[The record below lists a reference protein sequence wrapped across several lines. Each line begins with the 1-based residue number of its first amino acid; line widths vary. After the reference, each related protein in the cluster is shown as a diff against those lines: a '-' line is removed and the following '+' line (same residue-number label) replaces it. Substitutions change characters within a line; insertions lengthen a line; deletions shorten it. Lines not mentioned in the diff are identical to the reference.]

1 MAKRRKASQSLVPA
15 PAPTAPDT
23 DRLLGD
29 LRGLIEAARDQVARA
44 VNAGLVL
51 LYWGIG
57 ERIRREI
64 LGEQRA
70 AYGEQIVLTVSRQLT
85 AEYGKGG
92 NDSQS
97 NHTNTAK
104 CPKQAREDAARTR

>member
-1 MAKRRKASQSLVPA
+1 MAKRLKKSSSLVPA
-15 PAPTAPDT
+15 ATGPDT

-29 LRGLIEAARDQVARA
+29 LRGLIDSARDQVARA

-51 LYWGIG
+51 LYWGVG

-70 AYGEQIVLTVSRQLT
+70 AYGEQIVATVSTQLT
-85 AEYGKGG
+85 A
-92 NDSQS
+92 
-97 NHTNTAK
+97 
-104 CPKQAREDAARTR
+104 